1 MKFAE
6 YVVRILIRKHCKFG
20 EKKFLQ
26 FIDIR
31 IFTGRLRFMARPLD
45 FHKQYETVSKLQP
58 YVTAAAVDTI
68 MSPQH
73 LIDQLLQ
80 M

>member
-1 MKFAE
+1 
-6 YVVRILIRKHCKFG
+6 
-20 EKKFLQ
+20 
-26 FIDIR
+26 
-31 IFTGRLRFMARPLD
+31 MAHPLD